1 MTIANYTMNEIEEN
15 SFMDAMDRIN
25 KAGSA
30 LRVIAWALGLMAV
43 AGVSV
48 FGWVWTV
55 NDVQKTH
62 EVEIQDIKPRVTAM
76 EARAIRTDASPP
88 VSREQFYELDKR
100 LDRMEQGAITLKEQN
115 SIILQ
120 ELRNL
125 QGKP

>member
-1 MTIANYTMNEIEEN
+1 
-15 SFMDAMDRIN
+15 MDAMDRIN